1 MAIYTKSVY
10 FYIKFIYGDVKMKK
24 LIAMALAATLIFGAT
39 ACSSSEESS
48 SETITET
55 QQTTAATTVTE
66 TPAEPVTVKVA
77 ALKGPTGMGMVKM
90 MDDTDNGI
98 ENTNKY
104 EFSIVG
110 AVDEMTAKI
119 VKGDADIAAVPANLA
134 SVLYSNTK
142 GEVEVVAINTLGV
155 IYIVEN
161 GDTIHSVADLK
172 GKTIFASGK
181 GASPEYALNFM
192 LTENGLDPE
201 KDVDIQWKSEHTEC
215 VAALGSTENAI
226 AMLPQP
232 FVAVGQAKNDKIRI
246 AIDMTKEWDK
256 SQEGKENPST
266 MLTGVVVARKGFI
279 ESNPDALSKFLDDY
293 KVSVDFIN
301 SNLEA
306 GAKLVGEYDI
316 VPEAVALKAIPYCN
330 ITFIEGAEMKTK
342 LSGYLN
348 VLFEQNPKSVGG
360 ALPDDNFYYS
370 REEIK

>member
-1 MAIYTKSVY
+1 
-10 FYIKFIYGDVKMKK
+10 MKK

-48 SETITET
+48 SEAITET
-55 QQTTAATTVTE
+55 QQTTAATTVSE

-119 VKGDADIAAVPANLA
+119 VKGDTDIAAVPANLA

-142 GEVEVVAINTLGV
+142 GEIEVVAINTLGV

-201 KDVDIQWKSEHTEC
+201 KDVTIEWKSEHTEC

-266 MLTGVVVARKGFI
+266 MITGVVVARKGFI

-293 KVSVDFIN
+293 KNSVNFIN
-301 SNLEA
+301 LNTNVQY
-306 GAKLVGEYDI
+306 GATLVGKYDI
-316 VPEAVALKAIPYCN
+316 VPEEIARAAIPYCN
-330 ITFIEGAEMKTK
+330 IVFIEGADMKTK